1 MAKRSPSNESGS
13 DDGYNSDREMQ
24 REKLRLINRDTLE
37 FKKKYNVL
45 ELLNNSANGVIY
57 SGMFMSTMS
66 NSPFLTKLSFFMI
79 LILFILGVRIEDG
92 ESVVIKQ
99 VSKTKIH
106 DYVLV
111 DGRPVPKEFHIH
123 RLASNIRGVVKAFE
137 WFERRTT

>member
-37 FKKKYNVL
+37 FKRKYNVL

-57 SGMFMSTMS
+57 SGMFMSKIRH
-66 NSPFLTKLSFFMI
+66 FCLRLSLFSSFS
-79 LILFILGVRIEDG
+79 ILFILGVRIEDG

-99 VSKTKIH
+99 VSKAKIH
-106 DYVLV
+106 DYVMV

>member
-57 SGMFMSTMS
+57 SGMFMSKIRH
-66 NSPFLTKLSFFMI
+66 FCQKWGFFHHFQYY
-79 LILFILGVRIEDG
+79 LF
-92 ESVVIKQ
+92 
-99 VSKTKIH
+99 
-106 DYVLV
+106 
-111 DGRPVPKEFHIH
+111 
-123 RLASNIRGVVKAFE
+123 
-137 WFERRTT
+137 

>member
-37 FKKKYNVL
+37 FKRKYNVL
-45 ELLNNSANGVIY
+45 ELINNSANGVIY
-57 SGMFMSTMS
+57 SGMFMSKIRH
-66 NSPFLTKLSFFMI
+66 FCLKLSFFSSFS
-79 LILFILGVRIEDG
+79 ILFILGVRIEDG

-99 VSKTKIH
+99 VSKAKIH
-106 DYVLV
+106 DYVMV

>member
-37 FKKKYNVL
+37 FKRKYNVL

-57 SGMFMSTMS
+57 SGMFTSKIRH
-66 NSPFLTKLSFFMI
+66 FCLRLSLFSSFS
-79 LILFILGVRIEDG
+79 ILFILGVRIEDG

-99 VSKTKIH
+99 VSKAKIH
-106 DYVLV
+106 DYVMV